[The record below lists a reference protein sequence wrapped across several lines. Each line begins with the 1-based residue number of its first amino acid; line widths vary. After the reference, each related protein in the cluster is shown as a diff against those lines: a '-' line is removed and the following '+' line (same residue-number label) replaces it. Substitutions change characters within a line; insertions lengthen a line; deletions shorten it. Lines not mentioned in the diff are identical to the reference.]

1 LTFSD
6 GFTAT
11 ADILVGADGV
21 HSATRAAMF
30 KSLGPGYDQY
40 ISPVFSG
47 TIAYRGGVPKRTVAE
62 AFPDRTGVGDP
73 RVVRI
78 RFVQIY
84 YFAAHI
90 YLSAL
95 QRCGK
100 NMVRRQ
106 QPAEECV
113 Y

>member
-78 RFVQIY
+78 RPDLLFRRSHLFICSPALRKEY
-84 YFAAHI
+84 GSEAAA
-90 YLSAL
+90 S
-95 QRCGK
+95 
-100 NMVRRQ
+100 
-106 QPAEECV
+106 
-113 Y
+113 